1 MDVAKE
7 AINQIWTVLGALW
20 ITVHGD
26 SQDFL
31 ADSSID
37 LSAWCVWFISASLF
51 TIIPQ
56 NKAKSEHYPWTLI
69 IILLKSDIDL
79 P

>member
-1 MDVAKE
+1 MEVAEE
-7 AINQIWTVLGALW
+7 ATTKYEQCLE
-20 ITVHGD
+20 HGD

-37 LSAWCVWFISASLF
+37 LPAWCVWFISASLF

-69 IILLKSDIDL
+69 IILLKSGIDL